1 MARPG
6 REGKRLC
13 LRIAEQGLRLYL
25 SQRDGLGE
33 KVLEWSGTTQRCRC
47 GERNQVRDP
56 PPGTITTWFGL
67 GIDSRAV
74 LVRNPL
80 ADVTMTR

>member
-33 KVLEWSGTTQRCRC
+33 KVLEWSGQLS
-47 GERNQVRDP
+47 V
-56 PPGTITTWFGL
+56 
-67 GIDSRAV
+67 
-74 LVRNPL
+74 
-80 ADVTMTR
+80 ADVAKGNKFEIRHRNNHNVVRFGDRLACSPRTNILLQTIQ